1 MSVRSLPHTSWLRGV
16 VGVALAVSLCACG
29 DDDSGF
35 HVSPPA
41 RLAVLSAFPAEMAP
55 VLEHATVE
63 GTAMVNGHVFRI
75 GTLSG
80 VPVVI
85 GLTGI
90 GLVNAGTTTHALLE
104 QFHVAGIV
112 VSAVAGS
119 TLQIGDVAVPT
130 TWELAD
136 KTSNGVTSYGVDP
149 QWLGLAS
156 EIAASGSA
164 ALERCAVVPTD
175 LSAEPVCMLEPPAI
189 VVGGIGRS
197 SDPFGGKPFAC
208 QPDGGDLSGCDIPSS
223 DTLSVSGAEHAAAS
237 FSPLDTAAPIA
248 NDMET
253 AAIAREAA
261 ARGVRFI
268 AFRAVSDGSPDPLGL
283 HGFLAQFSAYYHFAA
298 RNAAAATQAFLKRI
312 AAGGGT

>member
-1 MSVRSLPHTSWLRGV
+1 MSARSLPHTSWLSGV
-16 VGVALAVSLCACG
+16 VVVALAVSLCACG

-63 GTAMVNGHVFRI
+63 STAMVNGHVFRI
-75 GTLSG
+75 GALAG

-90 GLVNAGTTTHALLE
+90 GLVNAQTTTHALLD
-104 QFHVAGIV
+104 QFQVAGIV

-119 TLQIGDVAVPT
+119 PLQIGDVAVPT

-136 KTSNGVTSYGVDP
+136 NTTYGADP
-149 QWLGLAS
+149 GWLALAS

-175 LSAEPVCMLEPPAI
+175 LSAQPVCMLDEPAI
-189 VVGGIGRS
+189 VVGGIGLS
-197 SDPFGGKPFAC
+197 TDPFGGMAFAC
-208 QPDGGDLSGCDIPSS
+208 TPDGDDVFGCDLPSS
-223 DTLSVSGAEHAAAS
+223 DTASASGAEHAAAS
-237 FSPLDTAAPIA
+237 LSPLDTPTPVA

-283 HGFLAQFSAYYHFAA
+283 QGFLPQFFAYYHFAA
-298 RNAAAATQAFLKRI
+298 GNAAAATQAFLQRI
-312 AAGGGT
+312 AAGGGA